1 MVLDSRTLAAASTD
15 GRAIMR
21 SFSAKVVGWVLSAE
35 AV

>member
-1 MVLDSRTLAAASTD
+1 MVPELHALATATTD
-15 GRAIMR
+15 GRAIIW